1 MSLSSQC
8 VLLGDIGATNARFAL
23 LNSGTLGPV
32 QNFEAAKYRRF
43 TDVLEAF
50 LGEAADGREAH
61 VHRAFLAVAGPVNGS
76 RTKLTNTSWVI
87 DTCELRNDFDLQA
100 VMVNDFAAL
109 AYSLPSL
116 SIKDLSQIGGG
127 HHDNLAPMAVVGPGS
142 GLGVA
147 CLVPGLDRP
156 VVLASEGGHATLASE
171 CEREDRILAHMRH
184 RFGHVSAERA
194 VSGPGLENIFQ
205 AITAIDNYGELAASA
220 AEITISALENKCQRS
235 REALDLFCAFLGSF
249 AGNVALTF
257 GACGG
262 VYIGGG
268 ISPRILDFMHQSDFR
283 QRFESKGK
291 FRDYLRTIPTYVIT
305 HPAATLVGLKSLLAL
320 EV

>member
-1 MSLSSQC
+1 MSLLSQC
-8 VLLGDIGATNARFAL
+8 VVLGDIGATNARFAL
-23 LNSGTLGPV
+23 LESDSLGPV
-32 QNFEAAKYRRF
+32 RNYEVANYRRF

-50 LGEAADGREAH
+50 LGEATDRGARIQ
-61 VHRAFLAVAGPVNGS
+61 RAFLAIAGPVNGS
-76 RTKLTNTSWVI
+76 RSKLTNTSWVI
-87 DTCELRNDFDLQA
+87 DTGELHNDFDLR
-100 VMVNDFAAL
+100 VVVVNDFAAL

-116 SIKDLSQIGGG
+116 STKDLSQIGGG
-127 HHDNLAPMAVVGPGS
+127 NHDILAPIAVVGPGS

-147 CLVPGLDRP
+147 SLVPGDNKP
-156 VVLASEGGHATLASE
+156 VVLASEGGHTTLAGA
-171 CEREDRILAHMRH
+171 CEREDRILAYLRR

-205 AITAIDNYGELAASA
+205 AITAIDGYTELAASA
-220 AEITISALENKCQRS
+220 AEITTSALAGKCQRS

-249 AGNVALTF
+249 AGNIALTF
-257 GACGG
+257 GARGG

-268 ISPRILDFMHQSDFR
+268 ISPRILNFMHQSDFR
-283 QRFESKGK
+283 KRFESKGR

-320 EV
+320 EI